1 MPRTAIPRVRI
12 RTSNCRRCKGE
23 AVAKIN
29 LYGSNHFSRGIY
41 RYENIRLVK
50 IHDVVSGYLSKRITE
65 GDAEMKKRKSER
77 EFLRQQ
83 LELLAKESKHA
94 LPANCE
100 LSKNSFAMAKISN
113 ELLRRKCLALMFA
126 FVVYYF
132 IERITIR
139 RN

>member
-1 MPRTAIPRVRI
+1 
-12 RTSNCRRCKGE
+12 
-23 AVAKIN
+23 
-29 LYGSNHFSRGIY
+29 
-41 RYENIRLVK
+41 
-50 IHDVVSGYLSKRITE
+50 
-65 GDAEMKKRKSER
+65 MKKRKSER